1 MYFICCCQYQLAW
14 RCVAEPWSWRWPF
27 ASLVLRNSTIDDNG
41 HGVVTRHYNQ
51 PTNEWLDVF
60 QRFRWETIRL
70 YGLALAD
77 NRCVRLAA
85 ILRIVALPPT
95 RERSIVMS
103 ARARACVCVCMFV
116 CPRSYI
122 WNYMSDLHRVFLR
135 VLPMAVARSSS
146 GGVML
151 LYVLPVLWM
160 TFIFAHK
167 PRLARR
173 RRPAQL
179 KRSAHAVFGL
189 AINCAQ
195 QYQLQA
201 NGCTGLLFGRLK

>member
-1 MYFICCCQYQLAW
+1 LVVFILYFICCQYQLAW

-85 ILRIVALPPT
+85 ISRIVALPPT
-95 RERSIVMS
+95 VERSIVMS
-103 ARARACVCVCMFV
+103 ARARVRVRACVCVCV
-116 CPRSYI
+116 CVCVCLSVR
-122 WNYMSDLHRVFLR
+122 DH
-135 VLPMAVARSSS
+135 
-146 GGVML
+146 
-151 LYVLPVLWM
+151 
-160 TFIFAHK
+160 TFGTTRLIFTEFFYACY
-167 PRLARR
+167 P
-173 RRPAQL
+173 
-179 KRSAHAVFGL
+179 
-189 AINCAQ
+189 
-195 QYQLQA
+195 
-201 NGCTGLLFGRLK
+201 